1 VEIERARQ
9 RRWTGAVIA
18 EAVGLSRATMART
31 LRGLGRTLGPAHRAA
46 LAPSLPVAR
55 PLARPRTGADRH
67 LTRRP
72 MTIPRAPGR
81 RISALP
87 PP

>member
-46 LAPSLPVAR
+46 LAQAFPWRDPWR
-55 PLARPRTGADRH
+55 DLAQ
-67 LTRRP
+67 
-72 MTIPRAPGR
+72 
-81 RISALP
+81 ALP
-87 PP
+87 AT